1 MPRRSRSRQSSDTP
15 DDLLTVAG
23 ATIPALA
30 KYRRDDEDEMD
41 ESEEGEFE
49 ADEELDDEEWEEE
62 EEEEY
67 GEEDLDELEF

>member
-23 ATIPALA
+23 AAIPALA
-30 KYRRDDEDEMD
+30 KYRRDDEDEID
-41 ESEEGEFE
+41 ESEEEFE
-49 ADEELDDEEWEEE
+49 ADEDLDDEEWEEE
-62 EEEEY
+62 EDEEY